1 MGQEVFIY
9 VDEPPK
15 GAIRREFIPWE
26 GPFKVTEVRPW
37 NLVIV
42 RFGHPTTA
50 NKTKCIR
57 VMPLA
62 LPDRDLKG
70 EVIAGDNPEFQA
82 QQEKVFREKLA
93 YLRKKIRSGE
103 SAPIGP
109 SGSQAPPPKDPKGVV
124 GEVKAPRKPPQGPP
138 ARKIVYAADDFKP
151 GDMVVVHLPSKK
163 GSYLGEVRK
172 VWLPTEEA
180 PGETEKWIRVHLWG
194 RTGPEAAT
202 FAPWWI
208 DGRKRCSQRRASHQ
222 GELWEDVYASW
233 MRYKLKYPVDEGKLH
248 VEDISRMRTLWG
260 QALELQ

>member
-1 MGQEVFIY
+1 MTSNQ
-9 VDEPPK
+9 
-15 GAIRREFIPWE
+15 ATWWWS
-26 GPFKVTEVRPW
+26 TS
-37 NLVIV
+37 
-42 RFGHPTTA
+42 HP
-50 NKTKCIR
+50 I
-57 VMPLA
+57 
-62 LPDRDLKG
+62 
-70 EVIAGDNPEFQA
+70 
-82 QQEKVFREKLA
+82 
-93 YLRKKIRSGE
+93 
-103 SAPIGP
+103 
-109 SGSQAPPPKDPKGVV
+109 
-124 GEVKAPRKPPQGPP
+124 
-138 ARKIVYAADDFKP
+138 
-151 GDMVVVHLPSKK
+151 KK

-233 MRYKLKYPVDEGKLH
+233 MRYKLKYPVEEGKLH